1 MSELLIE
8 SKDVILTFTEYDNL
22 ISGLI
27 VDAKMYIKSGDISD
41 GSVELAWKSGENV
54 SILFSVKPNWE
65 ENKIAISKAELT
77 LSGLE
82 DIKDSK
88 VFKVIDKYLTDRGI
102 TRKLKESSEDNSE
115 LEYLKEI
122 AGI

>member
-1 MSELLIE
+1 MSEILIE

-22 ISGLI
+22 ISGLM
-27 VDAKMYIKSGDISD
+27 VDAKMYIKSGDISEGNVLLD
-41 GSVELAWKSGENV
+41 WKSGSNV
-54 SILFSVKPNWE
+54 SILFSVKPIWE
-65 ENKIAISKAELT
+65 ENKITISKAELT

-88 VFKVIDKYLTDRGI
+88 VFKVIDKYLTDFGI
-102 TRKLKESSEDNSE
+102 TRKLKESEEDNSE